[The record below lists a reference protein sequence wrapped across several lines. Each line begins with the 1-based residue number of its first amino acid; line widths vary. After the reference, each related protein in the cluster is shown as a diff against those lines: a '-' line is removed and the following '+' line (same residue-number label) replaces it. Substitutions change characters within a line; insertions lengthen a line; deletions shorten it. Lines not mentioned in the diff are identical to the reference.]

1 MMQPSHEQLV
11 HSLPVIERTTKIK
24 QIAEVMNQNEND
36 QSHFNERTNIYIF
49 IYPKQRFHFSL
60 HTIDR
65 TMKRLFSLVEIN

>member
-36 QSHFNERTNIYIF
+36 QSHFNERTNIYI
-49 IYPKQRFHFSL
+49 YPKQRFHFSL